1 MGCDGGSIPK
11 RDELVKQ
18 KQKQVK
24 VDQNIINRVQWFS
37 CALSKRALESPVVSC
52 GLGKLYNRDAILEFL
67 LDRSAYG
74 DGDLICNHVKSL
86 KDVVTLKLEPNP
98 SFGSSSSSSSPSDKS
113 HSAQSLTNHDQEP
126 VSRFIC
132 PITMKEMNGKHRFVY
147 LDTCGC
153 VLSEQA
159 MKEIPSKT
167 CIKCAKPFQSVNVI
181 TLNPKGEE
189 LKAMENALA
198 EKQARIL
205 AEKKE
210 KKKAKAQHHHK
221 KEVETMNSADP
232 SSLSTTSSSKRKL
245 DDCTTPNSDKKK
257 QKHHIS
263 SASNHN
269 HNQVSSTHSLTASVA
284 AKVAEQMA
292 VNAAMRPKSSAI
304 QSLYNNGRVSKENF
318 MNR

>member
-18 KQKQVK
+18 KQKQAK
-24 VDQNIINRVQWFS
+24 VDQNILNRVHWFS
-37 CALSKRALESPVVSC
+37 CALSKKALASPIVSC

-67 LDRSAYG
+67 LDRTAYG
-74 DGDLICNHVKSL
+74 DGDLICKHIKSL
-86 KDVVTLKLEPNP
+86 RDVVTLQLEDNP
-98 SFGSSSSSSSPSDKS
+98 SFSENQ
-113 HSAQSLTNHDQEP
+113 SASLTNHDQEP
-126 VSRFIC
+126 VSRYIC

-153 VLSEQA
+153 VMSEQA
-159 MKEIPSKT
+159 LKEVPSKT
-167 CIKCAKPFQSVNVI
+167 CIKCAKAYEAVNVI
-181 TLNPKGEE
+181 VLNPKSEE
-189 LKAMENALA
+189 LEAMELALA

-210 KKKAKAQHHHK
+210 KKKAKANK
-221 KEVETMNSADP
+221 KELESMNGAD
-232 SSLSTTSSSKRKL
+232 SKLLDSTITSSSKRKL
-245 DDCTTPNSDKKK
+245 DEATTTDSHKHKK
-257 QKHHIS
+257 QHTSTTTTAHSKS
-263 SASNHN
+263 VPAL
-269 HNQVSSTHSLTASVA
+269 SSTHSLTAAVA

-292 VNAAMRPKSSAI
+292 VNATRQKSSAI